1 MLKPPMQELHALDQE
16 WQAAKCKFCGGRG
29 ECAGWRRH
37 LRESE
42 SGSGI
47 VPIRE
52 ASMQRREPHTL
63 DQYGN
68 QWTPQWFTRR
78 WALQDI
84 PKLQPMRL
92 ALPDSGAE
100 RNILTFF
107 YANLANLAAALNYLH
122 RRESGSG
129 IVPIREARML
139 RQEPHPLDQHGNQ
152 WIPRFHSRRAL
163 QDIPKLQPMRAAVAD
178 SGAECNFLSLSYA
191 RLCSLDRHPDGGLRI
206 MRTLRCHESHRLK
219 QIETLDCYYAL
230 LSLCSGAVPTYN
242 ARLSRR
248 RPLNALR
255 RRDDNSQCSELREWE
270 CHDWYL
276 FSMALMVLGIDG
288 SDPLLRDQIETYF
301 REYFLPAL
309 SGVTEGGFSVER
321 SGHVR
326 RYEFGVGSRIGATS
340 SRFP

>member
-1 MLKPPMQELHALDQE
+1 MQELHALDQDGKQRIPHCFTRPWVLPE
-16 WQAAKCKFCGGRG
+16 VPRLCPRRIPCSDSWQAA
-29 ECAGWRRH
+29 ECEVYAGWLRH
-37 LRESE
+37 YLRESE
-42 SGSGI
+42 SGSRI

-52 ASMQRREPHTL
+52 ASMQRQEPHPL

-84 PKLQPMRL
+84 PKLQPMR
-92 ALPDSGAE
+92 
-100 RNILTFF
+100 
-107 YANLANLAAALNYLH
+107 
-122 RRESGSG
+122 
-129 IVPIREARML
+129 
-139 RQEPHPLDQHGNQ
+139 
-152 WIPRFHSRRAL
+152 
-163 QDIPKLQPMRAAVAD
+163 AAVAD
-178 SGAECNFLSLSYA
+178 SGAECNFLTLSQI

-288 SDPLLRDQIETYF
+288 SDPLLLDQIETYF
-301 REYFLPAL
+301 QEYFLSAL
-309 SGVTEGGFSVER
+309 SGVTEGGSFVGS

-326 RYEFGVGSRIGATS
+326 RYGSSVGSRIGATRLAI
-340 SRFP
+340 SRVGEDVL